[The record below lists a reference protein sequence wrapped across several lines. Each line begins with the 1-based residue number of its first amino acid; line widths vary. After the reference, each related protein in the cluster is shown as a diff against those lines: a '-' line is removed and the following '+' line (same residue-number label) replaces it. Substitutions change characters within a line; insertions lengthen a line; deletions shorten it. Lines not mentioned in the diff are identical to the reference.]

1 MGASNSMAERA
12 KKIRAIWHFIVIMTL
27 MTGIC
32 AVVSEQKKSVVVAE
46 RMEIRGVMPDA
57 CLHNIREEETAE
69 IYVLEEAGE
78 AYAPYRV
85 RKKTVIL
92 KERTP
97 QGHLVAGANISGI
110 QQVVSW
116 SSEELA
122 DGDSVRV
129 ESREKLEKRGCIIF
143 VNRES
148 GERMEQSF
156 FGIPQEEE
164 GLLREKL
171 SLGETWRCYL
181 FADDEG
187 ESTPV
192 IIRKLLWFC
201 IAFYFAWIFL
211 QWDVKKRVK
220 ELAEKRKRFYLMEL
234 IEMDMIKLLSHMILW
249 VCLFW
254 GLWMLAFA
262 CCNLDYGFLAAWL
275 PEERTID
282 ISHYRMIFDTWKA
295 DMQLYLNNYDDGY
308 AAILRKNLKEWQ
320 ALGYHMMAAAMLLSG
335 RLVYCCVRSLWQNRK
350 CAGS

>member
-1 MGASNSMAERA
+1 M
-12 KKIRAIWHFIVIMTL
+12 VL

-46 RMEIRGVMPDA
+46 RVEIRGLLPDA
-57 CLHNIREEETAE
+57 CLHNIREEEETAE
-69 IYVLEEAGE
+69 IYVLEETDE
-78 AYAPYRV
+78 VNTPYRV
-85 RKKTVIL
+85 REKKVIL
-92 KERTP
+92 KEKTQ
-97 QGHLVAGANISGI
+97 QGYLVAGADISGTQPVI
-110 QQVVSW
+110 FW

-129 ESREKLEKRGCIIF
+129 ESREKRGCIIF

-156 FGIPQEEE
+156 FGIPQEVE
-164 GLLREKL
+164 GQVRE
-171 SLGETWRCYL
+171 SLNLEETWRCYL
-181 FADDEG
+181 FADEEG

-201 IAFYFAWIFL
+201 IAFYFVWIFL

-254 GLWMLAFA
+254 GLCMLAFA

-275 PEERTID
+275 PEERVID

-295 DMQLYLNNYDDGY
+295 DMRLYLNNYDDGY

-335 RLVYCCVRSLWQNRK
+335 RLVYCYAKRIWK
-350 CAGS
+350 G